1 MARVPMV
8 TRTISS
14 TTAKVLVVNITTKQ
28 TSEKEVTVPRTP
40 DEKHL
45 MKAVEAAINNEEEKA
60 VTILSSEVV
69 ETLYGMEETEFI
81 KVAAVLPPRGT
92 QEDSEKEP
100 EAEKPATKK
109 APKSN
114 K

>member
-28 TSEKEVTVPRTP
+28 TSEKKVTVPRTP

-92 QEDSEKEP
+92 QEETEP
-100 EAEKPATKK
+100 AAEKPATKK